1 MAMASDLDA
10 LGHHQQLVG
19 MQRVLLPAEVRDRE
33 CGDTL
38 AGPRK
43 KFFLLHFSKGSISLG
58 TASA

>member
-1 MAMASDLDA
+1 MASDLDA

-33 CGDTL
+33 CGDIL

-43 KFFLLHFSKGSISLG
+43 MFFPLTLFELNRMHLYPWKE
-58 TASA
+58 